1 MLVFRITERPVLIER
16 PNYTV
21 SGRLRRTESD
31 MVEGVI
37 NPLIIDII
45 IQYHVAE
52 KNILSIAVICL
63 IAILI
68 AKSQHSLP
76 LLAEVTFIVGRTAF
90 FNLNR
95 TDIDREIEPDGFA
108 PGETQKVGNL
118 LRVTGN
124 AAGCNPLAHIGEGYH
139 RHNGCNDHHD
149 EQLC

>member
-1 MLVFRITERPVLIER
+1 MLVFRITERPVLIEC

-21 SGRLRRTESD
+21 SGRLSLTESD
-31 MVEGVI
+31 MVEGII

-45 IQYHVAE
+45 IQYHTAE
-52 KNILSIAVICL
+52 KNIRRIIVIYL

-76 LLAEVTFIVGRTAF
+76 LLAGVTFIVGRTVF

-108 PGETQKVGNL
+108 PGETQKVGNP

-139 RHNGCNDHHD
+139 RHNGCNGHHD